1 MRVLVTGG
9 AGFIGSHVVDKLRA
23 HGHEPVIYDLRPSPW
38 PEHEDVATVIGQ
50 VTDAVALAAALEGC
64 DAVAHLAAVA
74 DVNDVHAEPHDAEQV
89 NARGTAA
96 VLEGARR
103 AGVTR
108 VVYAS
113 TIWVYSDT
121 EETTVSETT
130 LLPPPAHLYTA
141 TKLAGELYCKS
152 YQELYGINYTILRF
166 GIPYGPRAREAAVIP
181 AFVNKAFAGEP
192 LTLSG
197 DGMQSR
203 RFVYVEDLA
212 EGVVAGLG
220 DIAENRVYNL
230 SSDEDVTIRQIAE
243 LVQEIVGNTEI
254 VFGPSRPGDLGSK
267 IVLSDRA
274 RDELGWS
281 ASTPIGEGIRRYVEW
296 RRDQAAKKTS
306 QTSGGHSDP
315 LAVAGESEEVEACPR
330 KVLIISA
337 DIGAGHDLPA
347 RAIAREFKQEDPD
360 AFVAVV
366 NGLPAMGPVATA
378 VLREN
383 SAFMFRWVPWLF
395 DLQYRLFMDF
405 PPTRWLASRMLA
417 HFSKRGLS
425 RLIRAHNPD
434 LVVSTYPGTTQV
446 LGELRRNGQLKMPC
460 YSSITDIA
468 GLRFW
473 AHPGIDLHFVSHP
486 ESQEEVER
494 IAGPGSVR
502 WSKPP
507 TAPGVMEPRARKD
520 ARAALGLPQDRPVIA
535 VSGGGWGVGD
545 VIGAVEE
552 ALRVADDAEI
562 LCLCG
567 RNSKLRER
575 VSERFA
581 GDPRVRVLGFTNR
594 MGEVLASANVLIHS
608 SVGLTV
614 LEAIIR
620 GCPVISYGFGYGHV
634 RVSNHALERFKLAQ
648 VARSP
653 RELGPAIERALAQQP
668 EPDTSFAARPSTAG
682 MILGST
688 RRVQPLPTWRVRA
701 RRTVTTAA
709 AAAGVVLTA
718 FLSSV
723 AYAVVSDFGGASPTT
738 AVATTMPDVGVIVHA
753 SGKEA
758 PALARELRRDG
769 IYVTFAL
776 SNASA
781 SSVEKLVDYGDD
793 PLPQLS
799 DSGLLGW
806 LKTKGELHKL
816 ERELGLNQ
824 LQHQYGWGHHF
835 MYTSSGPSIAQVL
848 LANGA
853 GGTFVAGKVKLNKA
867 GEPLRT
873 FRKGEFIEVKIKN
886 PAACRREVIELVH
899 ELHQHHLDVV
909 PLDPLVKYSAT
920 NPV

>member
-9 AGFIGSHVVDKLRA
+9 AGFIGSHVVDKLRDQ
-23 HGHEPVIYDLRPSPW
+23 GHEPVIYDLRPSPW
-38 PEHEDVATVIGQ
+38 PEHADVDTVIGQ
-50 VTDAVALAAALEGC
+50 VTDAAALAAALEDC

-96 VLEGARR
+96 VLEGARL

-121 EETTVSETT
+121 EDTVVSETT

-141 TKLAGELYCKS
+141 TKLAGEMYCRS

-230 SSDEDVTIRQIAE
+230 SSGEDVTIKQIAE
-243 LVQEIVGNTEI
+243 FVQEIVGNTEI
-254 VFGPSRPGDLGSK
+254 IYGPARPGDLGSK
-267 IVLSDRA
+267 EVLSDRA
-274 RDELGWS
+274 REELDWS
-281 ASTPIGEGIRRYVEW
+281 ASTPIGEGIRRYVDW

-306 QTSGGHSDP
+306 QTTGGHPDP
-315 LAVAGESEEVEACPR
+315 LAEAGESEEVEACPR

-347 RAIAREFKQEDPD
+347 RSIAREFKQEDPD

-366 NGLPAMGPVATA
+366 NGLPAMGPLATA
-378 VLREN
+378 VLRDN

-405 PPTRWLASRMLA
+405 PPTRWLASKLLTGAGR
-417 HFSKRGLS
+417 RGLG
-425 RLIRAHNPD
+425 RLIRAHEPD
-434 LVVSTYPGTTQV
+434 LIVSTYPGTTQV
-446 LGELRRNGQLKMPC
+446 LGEMRHTGRLQIPV

-473 AHPGIDLHFVSHP
+473 AHPGIDLHMVSHP
-486 ESQEEVER
+486 ESVEEVEQ

-502 WSKPP
+502 WSRPP
-507 TAPGVMEPRARKD
+507 TADAVLEPRSRSD
-520 ARAALGLPQDRPVIA
+520 ARTALGLPQDRPVIA

-545 VIGAVEE
+545 LAGAVDV
-552 ALRVADDAEI
+552 ALSVAEDAEV

-567 RNSKLRER
+567 RNEQLRER
-575 VSERFA
+575 VAQRFA

-594 MGEVLASANVLIHS
+594 MGEILAASDALVHS

-634 RVSNHALERFKLAQ
+634 RVSNHALEHFKLAQ
-648 VARSP
+648 VATSS
-653 RELGPAIERALAQQP
+653 EDLAPAIERALAERP
-668 EPDTSFAARPSTAG
+668 EPDPSFAARPTSAA
-682 MILGST
+682 MILNSS
-688 RRVQPLPTWRVRA
+688 RRIEPLPRWRVR
-701 RRTVTTAA
+701 TVRGATRA
-709 AAAGVVLTA
+709 
-718 FLSSV
+718 V
-723 AYAVVSDFGGASPTT
+723 ASATAVVRRLPL
-738 AVATTMPDVGVIVHA
+738 
-753 SGKEA
+753 E
-758 PALARELRRDG
+758 RRLRRCLGPRRPRPADG
-769 IYVTFAL
+769 G
-776 SNASA
+776 
-781 SSVEKLVDYGDD
+781 EH
-793 PLPQLS
+793 Q
-799 DSGLLGW
+799 GLAGRRDIRRGRRL
-806 LKTKGELHKL
+806 
-816 ERELGLNQ
+816 
-824 LQHQYGWGHHF
+824 
-835 MYTSSGPSIAQVL
+835 
-848 LANGA
+848 A
-853 GGTFVAGKVKLNKA
+853 GGRARARVQAPRHRRYVRAVEGFG
-867 GEPLRT
+867 LRGW
-873 FRKGEFIEVKIKN
+873 R
-886 PAACRREVIELVH
+886 
-899 ELHQHHLDVV
+899 
-909 PLDPLVKYSAT
+909 S
-920 NPV
+920 